1 MKVNRIEML
10 LTQIWLFV
18 FGVSWGFVITSREML
33 WVPLVLIVFLLFFKS
48 VDRFIYSCER
58 RSL

>member
-10 LTQIWLFV
+10 LTQIWLFM
-18 FGVSWGFVITSREML
+18 FGVSLGFVITSREMV